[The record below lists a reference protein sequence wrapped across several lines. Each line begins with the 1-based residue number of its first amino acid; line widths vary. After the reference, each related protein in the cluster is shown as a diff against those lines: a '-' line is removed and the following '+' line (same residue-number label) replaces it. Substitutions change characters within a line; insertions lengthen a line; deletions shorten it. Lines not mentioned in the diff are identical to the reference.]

1 MEKGKVEQKK
11 QAFEY
16 LVTKLIEWNDDLA
29 SQQSSNSFTKI
40 KVLKLL
46 FFVSAV
52 KDNNGNDL
60 LDIFDNFYAMPYGPV
75 ESDIYNF
82 MSNNELRFYS
92 FTNTYMS
99 QVESYINTET
109 GLDKNISLKI
119 DKAINSLKNSNK
131 NIIRLSAFEL
141 VDISHKWNVWR
152 NSMRVAELLGK
163 SSQLMPIDGI
173 RSNPQIFS

>member
-16 LVTKLIEWNDDLA
+16 LVTKLIEWKDDLA

-52 KDNNGNDL
+52 KDENKKDL

-82 MSNNELRFYS
+82 INKDELDNYS
-92 FTNTYMS
+92 FSDVYMELKS
-99 QVESYINTET
+99 PRINDN
-109 GLDKNISLKI
+109 LDSTTKSRIDNAIDTLKKN
-119 DKAINSLKNSNK
+119 NR
-131 NIIRLSAFEL
+131 NIITLRAFEL
-141 VDISHKWNVWR
+141 VDISHKWNVWK
-152 NSMRVAELLGK
+152 NSMKVAELLGK
-163 SSQLMPIDGI
+163 SSQLMPIEEI
-173 RSNPQIFS
+173 RANLQIFS